1 MRSIPGAKTKGMLH
15 HTKGCI
21 ADCTLSIAIL
31 HHGTNDSLATSSPTE
46 TGDSIISLPSDT
58 KKNVKEV
65 MVSVLIIR
73 NDKCDEKK
81 RK

>member
-31 HHGTNDSLATSSPTE
+31 HHGTNDSLTTSSPTE
-46 TGDSIISLPSDT
+46 PGDSIISLPLDT
-58 KKNVKEV
+58 KQ
-65 MVSVLIIR
+65 
-73 NDKCDEKK
+73 KCK
-81 RK
+81 RGHGISSYHSE